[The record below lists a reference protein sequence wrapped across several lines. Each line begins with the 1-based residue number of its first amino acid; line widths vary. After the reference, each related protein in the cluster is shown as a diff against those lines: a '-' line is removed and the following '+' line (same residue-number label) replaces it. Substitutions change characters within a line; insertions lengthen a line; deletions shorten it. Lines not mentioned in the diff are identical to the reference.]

1 MQSRSDDNTGP
12 ARETDAEIW
21 AAFAAQPLI
30 GFERLYDRYSS
41 LVFGL
46 ARTIMANAQ
55 DAEDLTHEVFMSL
68 LTRRTYEPA
77 RGSLPSFLTAVTR
90 SRAIDRLR
98 VRARSIRLLDGRV
111 ALDEADSTFALPPL
125 EEVAMD
131 ECAQA
136 VRAAMA
142 ELPPAQRQVLQLAY
156 FKGLSQSEIAAHLGT
171 PLGTVK
177 SWARQGLHS
186 LRDALGGF
194 LDQSP

>member
-1 MQSRSDDNTGP
+1 MQSRSDDNIAAAG
-12 ARETDAEIW
+12 ETDAEIW

-46 ARTIMANAQ
+46 ARTIMANSQ

-98 VRARSIRLLDGRV
+98 ASSRRIRLLDGRV
-111 ALDEADSTFALPPL
+111 ALDETDSTSTSLPL
-125 EEVAMD
+125 EKVAMD
-131 ECAQA
+131 ESAQA
-136 VRAAMA
+136 VRTAMA
-142 ELPPAQRQVLQLAY
+142 ALPPSQRRVLELAY
-156 FKGLSQSEIAAHLGT
+156 FKGLSQAEIAAHLDT

-177 SWARQGLHS
+177 SWARQGLQS
-186 LRDALGGF
+186 LRNALGEF
-194 LDQSP
+194 LDR